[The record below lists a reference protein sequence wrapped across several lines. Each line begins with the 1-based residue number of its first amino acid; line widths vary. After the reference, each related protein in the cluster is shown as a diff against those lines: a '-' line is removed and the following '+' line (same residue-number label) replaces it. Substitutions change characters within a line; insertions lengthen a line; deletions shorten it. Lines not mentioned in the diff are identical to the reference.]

1 MLAERMQQH
10 GTHAW
15 LVNTGYTGGKY
26 GVGRRMSLKHTR
38 AIIDAI
44 HDGSLQDV
52 EYATSPVFG
61 LQVPTSCP
69 NVPSDVLQPG
79 TQWADTTEFSTT
91 LQHLGA
97 LFVDNFKKYLGDAA
111 AHVGADLA
119 ERIRSGGPDAAACT
133 RAASNGS
140 DE

>member
-1 MLAERMQQH
+1 MKYAAMLAERMQQH

-52 EYATSPVFG
+52 EYATSPIFG
-61 LQVPTSCP
+61 LQVG
-69 NVPSDVLQPG
+69 V
-79 TQWADTTEFSTT
+79 
-91 LQHLGA
+91 A
-97 LFVDNFKKYLGDAA
+97 LWLPACLVIGVAVWAA
-111 AHVGADLA
+111 ASQAVVCATHWCCSIGWNQPSTCLMLL
-119 ERIRSGGPDAAACT
+119 
-133 RAASNGS
+133 
-140 DE
+140 